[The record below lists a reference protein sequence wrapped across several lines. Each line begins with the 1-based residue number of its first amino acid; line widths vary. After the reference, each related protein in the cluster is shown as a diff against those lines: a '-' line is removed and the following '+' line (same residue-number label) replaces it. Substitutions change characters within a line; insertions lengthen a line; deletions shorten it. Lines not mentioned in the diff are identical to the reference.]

1 VIKTAKGIQQ
11 KLDNV
16 LTYFIHRITK
26 AVAEGINS
34 KIQTIKKAAYGFRS
48 FENFKT
54 AIFFHCGGLRLY
66 PVIHGKPGL
75 TGLPLLASHMW
86 CVASCWFLINVR

>member
-1 VIKTAKGIQQ
+1 MRVSS
-11 KLDNV
+11 NV
-16 LTYFIHRITK
+16 LPGRQSASEDAREPASARSHGPKHERLRRITN
-26 AVAEGINS
+26 AVAEGLNS

-66 PVIHGKPGL
+66 PVTHANPG
-75 TGLPLLASHMW
+75 
-86 CVASCWFLINVR
+86 

>member
-1 VIKTAKGIQQ
+1 MIKTAKNIQH
-11 KLDNV
+11 KPHNV
-16 LTYFIHRITK
+16 LTYFTHRITN
-26 AVAEGINS
+26 AMAEGLSS

-66 PVIHGKPGL
+66 PGTHAKPG
-75 TGLPLLASHMW
+75 
-86 CVASCWFLINVR
+86 